1 MNGFVPRALPFVFVV
16 LWASGFVVARLVRP
30 YAEPVSFVT
39 LRFVIAAISMGLIA
53 LASRAPWPRDAR
65 TWRDSLIAGSMIQGA
80 YVAGTFWAIKHGLPA
95 AIAALVSG
103 LQPLLTGMLATPL
116 LGEPVSARRWIGIA
130 TGFSGA
136 LLVLAP
142 NLFGAGAIPLAAI
155 AMAFAGMVA
164 ITFGTIWQKHTGAR
178 VDLRSGATIQLVGG
192 LLVITP
198 VMLATEH
205 AHVTLN
211 RDVLTG
217 LAWSVLVLNITAGLL
232 FLALIRRGAVAGVA
246 SLFYLCPPVTAL
258 MAYLLFGD
266 ALAPIQFVG
275 MGLAAVGVAV
285 ANRA

>member
-1 MNGFVPRALPFVFVV
+1 MNRLALRSLPLVFVV

-39 LRFVIAAISMGLIA
+39 LRFTIAAVAMATIA
-53 LASRAPWPRDAR
+53 IVGRARWPRDIKI
-65 TWRDSLIAGSMIQGA
+65 WRDGLIAGSMIQGA
-80 YVAGTFWAIKHGLPA
+80 YVAGTFWAVKHGLPA

-116 LGEPVSARRWIGIA
+116 LGEPVSLKRWVGIA

-142 NLFGAGAIPLAAI
+142 DLFGAGAIPLAAI
-155 AMAFAGMVA
+155 GMAFAGMVA
-164 ITFGTIWQKHTGAR
+164 ITFGTIWQKHTGAG
-178 VDLRSGATIQLVGG
+178 VDLRSGATIQLIGG
-192 LLVITP
+192 LLAITP
-198 VMLATEH
+198 VMLLTEH

-211 RDVLTG
+211 RPVLTG
-217 LAWSVLVLNITAGLL
+217 LAWSVIVLNITAGLL

-258 MAYLLFGD
+258 MAYMLFGD
-266 ALAPIQFVG
+266 ALAPIQFAG
-275 MGLAAVGVAV
+275 MGLAAIGVAV
-285 ANRA
+285 ANRG